1 MNSKFENISIFQLDN
16 HNEKNENDNNVA
28 NLLNVPLA
36 QRLKPSS
43 LQDYVGQEHILSE
56 EKLLYRAIKSD
67 RLTSIILYG
76 PPGTGKT
83 SLAQVIANTTKSNFI
98 ELNAVT
104 SGLKD
109 LREVIDV
116 ASTNLIMKAEKTI
129 VFIDEIHRFNKSQ
142 QDALLPHV
150 EKGTIILIGATTENP
165 FFEVNKALLSRSM
178 MFKLEPLSENN
189 IKKIIYS
196 ALNDKKLG
204 YGNIKINLSE
214 EALSFIC
221 ENSNGDARR
230 ALNALE
236 LGVLTTT
243 KNNEGII
250 NIDLKIIEECMQKK
264 YITYD
269 KNGDSHYD
277 VISAFIKSMRGSDAD
292 AAIHYLARML
302 YAGEDPE
309 FIARRVLIAASE
321 DVGNA
326 DPYALLIANAALNA
340 VKTLGMPE
348 ARITLAQAV
357 TYISTAPK
365 SNASYVAINKALEDV
380 EKKRI
385 AQVPIHL
392 RDKSYNGSSSL
403 GNGVDYKYPH
413 SFQEHY
419 VKQQYMPEELIDTVY
434 YNPTG
439 LGYEKRIKERIINL
453 NKVK

>member
-16 HNEKNENDNNVA
+16 HNEKNENDNNGA

-236 LGVLTTT
+236 LGVLTTA

-302 YAGEDPE
+302 YAGEEPE

>member
-16 HNEKNENDNNVA
+16 HNEKNENDNNGA

-236 LGVLTTT
+236 LGVLTTA